1 MMLTNTESLRYFSS
15 EGFLSLFFLF
25 LLIASFF
32 KRDRFTHS
40 SFVYLL
46 GISGVIIT
54 LILELALSTAGKGIT
69 HLLFYGMLRNDYFS
83 HLFKLL
89 LISSSLLLLIFSFI
103 SKETNTKF
111 LNPLEYV
118 LLILANTLGM
128 MLLASSVNLLMM
140 YLSLEFL
147 SLTAY
152 LLTGFID
159 GDDRRSEAA
168 MKYLLF
174 GGVASGVM
182 LYGLSLLY
190 GMAGT
195 LDYFAIQDYLSQNTV
210 SGVVTYISVI
220 LILAGAG
227 FKIAAFPFHSWCPD
241 VYEGAPTPFT
251 AFLSVGSKSA
261 GFALIVRFFYQI
273 FIQKNGGDTLVP
285 IGSVDWSLLLA
296 IVSAFTMTLGNL
308 AALQQENIK
317 RLLAYS
323 GIAHAGY
330 ILMAVAS
337 QTQFGVSS
345 VFLYLVIYFLMNF
358 GAFLVVIII
367 SNEFN
372 TEMIEDYEG
381 LVWKNAKGA
390 FLASMFAIYLF
401 SLIGLPPLAG
411 FIGKVYLFISVF
423 EKGSSLYW
431 LAVVAV
437 MNMVISLYYY
447 MRIIKV
453 MFLSK
458 GREGVALSAMDRTQ
472 YVQYSI
478 MAGLSFLT
486 VLFGIYWVPLDT
498 LSKLAANFLN

>member
-1 MMLTNTESLRYFSS
+1 MLTNVESLRYFLS

-25 LLIASFF
+25 LLIAGLAD
-32 KRDRFTHS
+32 RDRFKNS
-40 SFVYLL
+40 SYVYLL
-46 GISGVIIT
+46 GVYGIIIT
-54 LILELALSTAGKGIT
+54 LVLELYLTTGGKGNE

-89 LISSSLLLLIFSFI
+89 LIFSSLFLLIFSFI
-103 SKETNTKF
+103 SKETGTKSP
-111 LNPLEYV
+111 NSVEYV

-159 GDDRRSEAA
+159 GDERRTEAA
-168 MKYLLF
+168 IKYLLF
-174 GGVASGVM
+174 GAVASGVM

-195 LDYFAIQDYLSQNTV
+195 LDYFAIQEYFAQNNV

-220 LILAGAG
+220 FILAGAG

-241 VYEGAPTPFT
+241 VYEGAATPFT

-273 FIQKNGGDTLVP
+273 FIEKNGGDTLVP
-285 IGSVDWSLLLA
+285 IGGVDWSMLLA
-296 IVSAFTMTLGNL
+296 IISAFTMTLGNL

-367 SNEFN
+367 ANE
-372 TEMIEDYEG
+372 
-381 LVWKNAKGA
+381 
-390 FLASMFAIYLF
+390 
-401 SLIGLPPLAG
+401 
-411 FIGKVYLFISVF
+411 IGKVYLFLSVF

-431 LAVVAV
+431 LAVVAII
-437 MNMVISLYYY
+437 NMVISLYYY
-447 MRIIKV
+447 MRVIKL
-453 MFLSK
+453 MFLLK
-458 GREGVALSAMDRTQ
+458 GREGVELSAMDRTQ
-472 YVQYSI
+472 YFQYSI
-478 MAGLSFLT
+478 MVGLSFLT
-486 VLFGIYWVPLDT
+486 VLFGIYWVPLDI

>member
-1 MMLTNTESLRYFSS
+1 MLTNTESLKYFFS
-15 EGFLSLFFLF
+15 EGFLSFFFLF
-25 LLIASFF
+25 LLIASFL
-32 KRDRFTHS
+32 KRDLFTNS

-54 LILELALSTAGKGIT
+54 LILELTLATAGQGHT
-69 HLLFYGMLRNDYFS
+69 QLLFYGMLRNDYFA

-89 LISSSLLLLIFSFI
+89 LVFSSLFLLVFSFI
-103 SKETNTKF
+103 SKETNRKF
-111 LNPLEYV
+111 LNSLEYV
-118 LLILANTLGM
+118 LLILASTLGM

-152 LLTGFID
+152 LLTGFSHRD
-159 GDDRRSEAA
+159 ERSSEAA
-168 MKYLLF
+168 IKYLLY
-174 GGVASGVM
+174 GAVASGAM

-190 GMAGT
+190 GMAGS
-195 LDYFAIQDYLSQNTV
+195 LDYFAIQEYFAQNNV
-210 SGVVTYISVI
+210 SGVIAYISVI

-273 FIQKNGGDTLVP
+273 FIEKGGGDILVP
-285 IGSVDWSLLLA
+285 IGGVDWSLLLA
-296 IVSAFTMTLGNL
+296 IISAFTMTLGNL

-337 QTQFGVSS
+337 QTLFGVSS

-367 SNEFN
+367 ANEFN
-372 TEMIEDYEG
+372 TELIEDYEG
-381 LVWKNAKGA
+381 LVWKNARGA
-390 FLASMFAIYLF
+390 FLASMFTIYLL
-401 SLIGLPPLAG
+401 SLTGIPPLAG
-411 FIGKVYLFISVF
+411 FIGKVYLFLSVF

-437 MNMVISLYYY
+437 INMVISLYYY
-447 MRIIKV
+447 VRVIKV
-453 MFLSK
+453 MFLLK
-458 GREGVALSAMDRTQ
+458 GKEGVALSAMDRSQ
-472 YVQYSI
+472 YIQYSI

-486 VLFGIYWVPLDT
+486 IIFGIYWVPLDT